1 MNCEILCLRIWS
13 DEPIIANEILS
24 YSIYFHCLIKSPS
37 YLQKAADLR
46 LFSVKQR
53 ILRFEATTSHLKY
66 CQICLS
72 RLKRLNSNFSLKIG
86 KLNLSG
92 FTLNSLITI
101 LLSRKTAKA
110 HQHHFKMMH
119 MNKPAYVYSSACT

>member
-13 DEPIIANEILS
+13 DKPVIANEILS

-37 YLQKAADLR
+37 YLQKAADLC

-66 CQICLS
+66 CQFCLEPIEEIKFQFQPKN
-72 RLKRLNSNFSLKIG
+72 RQTEFER
-86 KLNLSG
+86 
-92 FTLNSLITI
+92 
-101 LLSRKTAKA
+101 
-110 HQHHFKMMH
+110 
-119 MNKPAYVYSSACT
+119 VYS